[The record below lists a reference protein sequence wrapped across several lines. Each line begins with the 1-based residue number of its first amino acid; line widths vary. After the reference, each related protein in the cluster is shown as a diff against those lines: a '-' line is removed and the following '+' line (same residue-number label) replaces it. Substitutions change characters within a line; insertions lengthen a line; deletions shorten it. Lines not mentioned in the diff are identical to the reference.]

1 MYICTCI
8 YIYIYIFVYITLFKW
23 HTACIFY
30 LDYFLMQLNNP
41 TFLNIKFLIAYLIV
55 YIIGEIWN

>member
-1 MYICTCI
+1 MYMYIYTYTYL
-8 YIYIYIFVYITLFKW
+8 YILLFLNGIL
-23 HTACIFY
+23 HAFFI
-30 LDYFLMQLNNP
+30 DYFLMQLNNP